1 MSDKKLMALELGPY
15 LKILRV
21 VSIQSTL
28 SLLTH
33 RENQFQM
40 LTKFND

>member
-1 MSDKKLMALELGPY
+1 MSDTKLMAIELSPY
-15 LKILRV
+15 LKIQRV

-33 RENQFQM
+33 RENQFQT